1 MQMLRKEIR
10 LKLSFHHDYVRRYLM
25 SIPKN
30 LMPLILAII
39 FIAYFP
45 AVAHSSSAT
54 TLSFNPTEMQLS
66 SLQQFIVN
74 ITINSVTD
82 LSAWQL
88 KIAYNPTIIQCINV
102 SIPENNIFAGH
113 STTGL
118 SFKIDNKIGTITA
131 FNGLWETTGVS
142 GSGVIC
148 QITFNAINP
157 GISSLTFKDVMNLS
171 GTYLIDSKDNLIPI
185 ETYDGIVTIAPTGFR
200 IYKFNVQNHNVTIL
214 TNSSLTNFNY
224 NSTLKFLEFS
234 LNGTIGTVGSCSA
247 SIPKELL
254 NGTFAVLI
262 NNKATIYSTSE
273 DKFDKHIC
281 FTYNQGQLYIKIL
294 TTLPEDLNGD
304 RKVDAK
310 DIAIVGKAFGSYP
323 GNPRWNPIAD
333 LDKNLKVDA
342 KDIAAVCKAFGKFY
356 TIT

>member
-1 MQMLRKEIR
+1 MQMLWKEIR
-10 LKLSFHHDYVRRYLM
+10 LKLSFHHDYVRRYPM
-25 SIPKN
+25 NTPKN
-30 LMPLILAII
+30 LIPLILVII

-45 AVAHSSSAT
+45 TAAHSSAT
-54 TLSFNPTEMQLS
+54 ILSFNPTETQLS
-66 SLQQFIVN
+66 SLQQFAVN
-74 ITINSVTD
+74 ITVSSVTD

-88 KIAYNPTIIQCINV
+88 KISYNPTIVQCINV

-118 SFKIDNKIGTITA
+118 SFKIDNQIGTITA

-171 GTYLIDSKDNLIPI
+171 GTYLIDSKDDLIPI
-185 ETYDGIVTIAPTGFR
+185 ETYDGIVTIAPTDFG
-200 IYKFNVQNHNVTIL
+200 IYKFNVQNHNVTVL
-214 TNSSLTNFNY
+214 TNSSLTNFNF

-234 LNGTIGTVGSCSA
+234 LNGTIGTVGSCSV

-262 NNKATIYSTSE
+262 NNKATIYSSSE
-273 DKFDKHIC
+273 DKFNNHIC
-281 FTYNQGQLYIKIL
+281 FTYNQGQLYIKII
-294 TTLPEDLNGD
+294 TTLREDLNGD

-333 LDKNLKVDA
+333 LDRDLKVDA
-342 KDIAAVCKAFGKFY
+342 KDVATVCKAFGKFY
-356 TIT
+356 AIT